1 MMSGGSGLLTYL
13 SPALAGDLY
22 PYNAIPALVGET
34 SLMLWLLLR
43 GVNVQ
48 RREELA
54 SAARQSG
61 EDPRT
66 GWQNA
71 TQTAKPTAS
80 DGAAHDNLGSDGGE
94 GSNGVAMQ

>member
-1 MMSGGSGLLTYL
+1 MLLEWNAHASKIGIAVFGAYCLLIGYLIVKSPFLPRALGILMMSGGVGLLTYL

-22 PYNAIPALVGET
+22 PYNAVPALAGET

-54 SAARQSG
+54 GA
-61 EDPRT
+61 PR
-66 GWQNA
+66 
-71 TQTAKPTAS
+71 
-80 DGAAHDNLGSDGGE
+80 
-94 GSNGVAMQ
+94 